1 MLTVLT
7 VALFAGPAS
16 CGDGRPA
23 FCDDLA
29 RSADMSALR
38 SALDARDL
46 ARARAAA
53 SDFRDLT
60 DGAPDD
66 VRSDLRDIATA
77 ISDIV
82 DLIAAQRGATLG
94 AEGGRTPQSDGTQ
107 TVSGV
112 DQDRAKL
119 NARLGE
125 LSTTSS
131 RVERW
136 AARNCGLNLR

>member
-1 MLTVLT
+1 VL
-7 VALFAGPAS
+7 ALASLAVVAS

-29 RSADMSALR
+29 RSANMSALT

-46 ARARAAA
+46 TKARAAA
-53 SDFRDLT
+53 TDFRELADR
-60 DGAPDD
+60 APDD
-66 VRSDLRDIATA
+66 VRSDLRDLAAA

-94 AEGGRTPQSDGTQ
+94 AEGGRTPQDDGTQ

-119 NARLGE
+119 NTRLGE
-125 LSTTSS
+125 LSTVSS

-136 AARNCGLNLR
+136 AARNCGLTLG